1 MDALAQ
7 QEDLIHH
14 ILHFLLALP
23 GLPASRPVTRDAAS
37 ERPKSRATMALENLR
52 KKQDVLNP
60 SFFSLVDLIL
70 ATLQSSNS
78 EAITAGLRL
87 VSIVVRQ
94 HHQYAIGSLVRVLPT
109 KRSSPR
115 RTPGVLVQDT
125 SGLIQLAE
133 QIGGARTDNDAYDNS
148 LKDALAMIE
157 SHDCSKVHPS
167 LIMLNG
173 HGSDSAE
180 SNSRVSKPT
189 VYKHRLRMDDPLMLA
204 LLSLLDQFF
213 VNEIEV
219 NLVLTEVLAHLASC
233 PWVCLEGWLAA
244 EPSVSQTIIEA
255 QSIVNT
261 SFDGTE
267 IYTGDGEEE
276 FEQQRI
282 RAYKKAC
289 QIPPSKPKHQPSLV
303 MILHKL
309 RDDLEHA
316 TVTITDFKQLVASRK
331 RAFEGAAEMEDDAA
345 KSSPAFS
352 RRAKSPRSPRSLM
365 SSVKDSMGSPKGRS
379 ITGMMS
385 LGLPPIFEL
394 IAGKPRSTT
403 SPIKPLST
411 RTSHSTIRPLSSA
424 PSTRPGGEVQ
434 SPTVSS
440 PVESEQEFNVFEQS
454 VTFALDESGSLTPL
468 DHENTDPFDL
478 RQDHPKATL
487 SRVLTNV
494 IILQD
499 FVLELAAI
507 MQVRAGLFD
516 GDISFC

>member
-1 MDALAQ
+1 M
-7 QEDLIHH
+7 
-14 ILHFLLALP
+14 LHFLLALP
-23 GLPASRPVTRDAAS
+23 GLPASRPVTRDATS
-37 ERPKSRATMALENLR
+37 ERPKPRATMALEHFR
-52 KKQDVLNP
+52 KQQDALNP

-70 ATLQSSNS
+70 ATLQSTNS

-87 VSIVVRQ
+87 VSIIMRQ
-94 HHQYAIGSLVRVLPT
+94 QHQYAIGSLVRVLPA
-109 KRSSPR
+109 KQSSPR
-115 RTPGVLVQDT
+115 RTLGVLVQDT
-125 SGLIQLAE
+125 SELIQLAE
-133 QIGGARTDNDAYDNS
+133 EIGGAHINNDSYDNS

-173 HGSDSAE
+173 NGSESSE
-180 SNSRVSKPT
+180 SNPRVTKPA

-204 LLSLLDQFF
+204 LLSLMDQFF

-233 PWVCLEGWLAA
+233 PYVCLEGWLAA
-244 EPSVSQTIIEA
+244 EPSVSQTIIDA
-255 QSIVNT
+255 QSIQNA

-267 IYTGDGEEE
+267 LYIEDDEKEL
-276 FEQQRI
+276 EQQRI
-282 RAYKKAC
+282 RAYEKAC
-289 QIPPSKPKHQPSLV
+289 QIPHLKPKHQPSLV

-316 TVTITDFKQLVASRK
+316 TSTITDFNELVASRK
-331 RAFEGAAEMEDDAA
+331 RAFEGAAEMEDDAS

-352 RRAKSPRSPRSLM
+352 RRAKSPGSPRSPLA
-365 SSVKDSMGSPKGRS
+365 SVKDSMGSPKDRS

-394 IAGKPRSTT
+394 IAGKPKTT
-403 SPIKPLST
+403 ASPTKPLST
-411 RTSHSTIRPLSSA
+411 RTSHSNIEPLSSA
-424 PSTRPGGEVQ
+424 PSTRPEGEVL
-434 SPTVSS
+434 SPTVAP
-440 PVESEQEFNVFEQS
+440 PVQPEQEFNVFEQS

-468 DHENTDPFDL
+468 DHENTDPFDVN
-478 RQDHPKATL
+478 QDHPKATL

-499 FVLELAAI
+499 FTLELAAI

-516 GDISFC
+516 GDISYC